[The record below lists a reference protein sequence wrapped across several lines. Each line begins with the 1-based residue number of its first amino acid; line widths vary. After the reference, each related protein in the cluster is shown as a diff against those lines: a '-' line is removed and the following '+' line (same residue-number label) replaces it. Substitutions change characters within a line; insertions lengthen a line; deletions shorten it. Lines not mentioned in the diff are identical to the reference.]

1 MKSLLTDQIVAKD
14 VSVRTLLGLGPRDED
29 LGDLRQLQLAP
40 LRGKGPLRLWA
51 GAAMAFVA
59 RWTSSGSSR
68 STPSRAT

>member
-40 LRGKGPLRLWA
+40 LRGKGPLRL
-51 GAAMAFVA
+51 
-59 RWTSSGSSR
+59 
-68 STPSRAT
+68 